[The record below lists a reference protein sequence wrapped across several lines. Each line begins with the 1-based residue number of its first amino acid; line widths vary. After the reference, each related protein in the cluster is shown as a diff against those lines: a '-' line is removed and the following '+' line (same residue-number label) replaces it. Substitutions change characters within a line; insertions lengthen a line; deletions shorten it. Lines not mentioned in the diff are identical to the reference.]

1 MAKAAFSQTNVLSEE
16 QNQCHWTDLHSFK
29 KPWLTGHTEV
39 NLFAQRCLPQLY
51 KQWIPFKA
59 LPSKIFLCNKLI
71 LQKNSYIN
79 TNLSPAAKPEVFSH
93 RSVFAREIAFGVDKL
108 NSLSTLISVS
118 MCHSWSHSTAP
129 AVLSV
134 KLLCFRTQA
143 GKGGTG
149 RTCGLTKTS
158 QILSCKRTRHHH
170 KTFSVREDIIG
181 RGFFPPR
188 CKLQ

>member
-1 MAKAAFSQTNVLSEE
+1 M
-16 QNQCHWTDLHSFK
+16 
-29 KPWLTGHTEV
+29 
-39 NLFAQRCLPQLY
+39 
-51 KQWIPFKA
+51 
-59 LPSKIFLCNKLI
+59 
-71 LQKNSYIN
+71 
-79 TNLSPAAKPEVFSH
+79 FSH

-188 CKLQ
+188 CKLQWPGSLSNCCNLWCLQWSKKEKKWARGQKLPQFWSLVSMLAPILPCTVAQRFGAHHSDPLRISSLSQSCRCSPDLTRGPGWWSQAHAWI